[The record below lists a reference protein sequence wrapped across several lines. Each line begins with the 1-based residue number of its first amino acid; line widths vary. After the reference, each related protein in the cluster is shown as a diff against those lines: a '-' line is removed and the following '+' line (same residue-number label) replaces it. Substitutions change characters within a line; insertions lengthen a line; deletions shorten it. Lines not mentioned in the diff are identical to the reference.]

1 MHEFSLMN
9 DLMKKINKIASQENA
24 VKVTAV
30 RVTLGAFSH
39 ISPEHFL
46 EHFLQSTQGTITEG
60 AKLIITVS
68 TDTSDPLAQEIV
80 LESIDV
86 E

>member
-9 DLMKKINKIASQENA
+9 DLMKKICSIASQEKA

-30 RVTLGAFSH
+30 KVKLGAFSH
-39 ISPEHFL
+39 ISPEHFS
-46 EHFLQSTQGTITEG
+46 EHFVQSAQNTIASE
-60 AKLIITVS
+60 AKLYINIS
-68 TDTSDPLAQEIV
+68 TDTRDPLAQEII
-80 LESIDV
+80 LESIDI

>member
-9 DLMKKINKIASQENA
+9 GLMKKINSIASQEKA
-24 VKVTAV
+24 IKVTSV
-30 RVTLGAFSH
+30 KVTLGAFSH

-46 EHFLQSTQGTITEG
+46 EHFVQSSQGTIAEG
-60 AKLIITVS
+60 AKLVINVS
-68 TDTSDPLAQEIV
+68 TDTNDPLAQEIV